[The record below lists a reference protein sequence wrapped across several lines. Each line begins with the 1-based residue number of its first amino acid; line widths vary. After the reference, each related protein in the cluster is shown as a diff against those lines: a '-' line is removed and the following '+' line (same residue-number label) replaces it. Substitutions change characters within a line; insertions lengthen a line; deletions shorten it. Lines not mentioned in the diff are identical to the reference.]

1 MKVLGNLLI
10 RSFLSF
16 YKELPDN
23 YNALKETLIFK
34 LLSHIKYLTVLHG
47 NIYELEIFLE
57 EILCHTRANK
67 DNRLFK
73 LLI

>member
-1 MKVLGNLLI
+1 MSNLLTQ
-10 RSFLSF
+10 SFLSF

-23 YNALKETLIFK
+23 YNALKETLVFK

-57 EILCHTRANK
+57 EILRHSRENK
-67 DNRLFK
+67 DTRLFK
-73 LLI
+73 LLV